1 MAFKRSGV
9 QSPSSPP
16 KKSTNHAGSR
26 TCVVILFLAIF
37 QKVIHL
43 QAFYFAYRKPH
54 WSWKDQCG
62 SFFILL
68 LPHSDSAA
76 SSHYLLFLTCNKAYL
91 FRAAGIPNNFC
102 TVRCDG
108 WSSVLSVILAGSEG
122 QFLLWHRFCLS
133 LYRSGTWHFLKR

>member
-62 SFFILL
+62 SSFY
-68 LPHSDSAA
+68 SSA
-76 SSHYLLFLTCNKAYL
+76 SSFG
-91 FRAAGIPNNFC
+91 F
-102 TVRCDG
+102 
-108 WSSVLSVILAGSEG
+108 SSVI
-122 QFLLWHRFCLS
+122 S
-133 LYRSGTWHFLKR
+133 LFTFSNL